1 MDTFILRK
9 ESPVRRNIIE
19 LLMEWM
25 EITVSVGFFSHFGS
39 FTDRNDKGAT
49 GDPQVDEFNVACLK
63 TLVKML
69 DKFQLRCTDTLNTG
83 DDTIHVISREFNK
96 YSHMLLQFLEM
107 YQPDYSV
114 RIDALSR
121 WVSDFSLIACRVG
134 R

>member
-1 MDTFILRK
+1 VDGDYSFCR
-9 ESPVRRNIIE
+9 V
-19 LLMEWM
+19 
-25 EITVSVGFFSHFGS
+25 FSHFGS

-114 RIDALSR
+114 RIDALIR